1 MEQEPDVTA
10 PVEEEELDERA
21 FESDL
26 LTNHQEKQHRHKWNS
41 IDDKVGEP
49 EEGDDQNIYRAANA
63 VGSTIVRGAG
73 AIDGAIEWGICSKLD
88 PWLETV
94 EEEVEHH
101 ISVASCTHEFSC
113 SNFYDNF
120 FHL

>member
-73 AIDGAIEWGICSKLD
+73 AIDGAIE
-88 PWLETV
+88 
-94 EEEVEHH
+94 
-101 ISVASCTHEFSC
+101 
-113 SNFYDNF
+113 
-120 FHL
+120 